1 MGYTPLN
8 DPSVGSSTS
17 KFKGKGRAKNQG
29 WVDLERG
36 GGGELTGQ
44 EAEKLEMV
52 NEGWE
57 RLDESTSGP
66 STAGL
71 SEYPPPL
78 AMSEEEKEEKR
89 IAEVRSFARSSRLR
103 HGSRWRVDRSRTR
116 DGLLTVAT
124 PALPRPSQNLAR
136 MHEKDLARRRAARES
151 KYLKS
156 HAGRAG
162 SGSSA
167 GSRKRWSLF
176 GGVDPGSV
184 RFASQLASVCVIADS
199 TLFVARPAISNG
211 SPPTLVHRLS
221 TTSSFTRPLARQ
233 HLLRL
238 LLLPLL
244 PARRT

>member
-8 DPSVGSSTS
+8 DPSVSSSTS

-89 IAEVRSFARSSRLR
+89 IAEVRSFARSFDAASRQPLEGRQEQDSRRLADSHYSCSSSAITEPCQDAREGSRPSPSSERVQVPQEPRRPSRLR
-103 HGSRWRVDRSRTR
+103 LVSRQ
-116 DGLLTVAT
+116 
-124 PALPRPSQNLAR
+124 SQT
-136 MHEKDLARRRAARES
+136 ME
-151 KYLKS
+151 
-156 HAGRAG
+156 
-162 SGSSA
+162 
-167 GSRKRWSLF
+167 
-176 GGVDPGSV
+176 SV
-184 RFASQLASVCVIADS
+184 RRS
-199 TLFVARPAISNG
+199 
-211 SPPTLVHRLS
+211 
-221 TTSSFTRPLARQ
+221 
-233 HLLRL
+233 
-238 LLLPLL
+238 
-244 PARRT
+244 